1 MLRSLQGHEIVSS
14 FKRKSSSDA
23 DCHINDGNVFTIHAS
38 REDDEVLNCLVDSIR
53 TFISAEKNHEPDLF
67 EDKKVTRIS
76 GTHPSSALAALTE
89 KRMQAMKHDDEG
101 SLIEHE
107 NIIRKWVPSTES
119 KELGLRFNVR
129 LLGRIE
135 RLCGCRIE
143 HANDS
148 ADMLLKADREPDV
161 EKGIS
166 KLERLNKM
174 MVSLYLFSQGLEPFF
189 TGSTAS
195 PVGYTSADVYR

>member
-1 MLRSLQGHEIVSS
+1 M
-14 FKRKSSSDA
+14 
-23 DCHINDGNVFTIHAS
+23 FTVHAS
-38 REDDEVLNCLVDSIR
+38 REDDEVLACLVKSIR

-67 EDKKVTRIS
+67 EDKKITRIS
-76 GTHPSSALAALTE
+76 GTHESSALAALTE
-89 KRMQAMKHDDEG
+89 KRMQAMKHDNKP

-107 NIIRKWVPSTES
+107 NIIRKWLPSTES
-119 KELGLRFNVR
+119 KEIGLGFKLG

-143 HANDS
+143 HASDS
-148 ADMLLKADREPDV
+148 AEILLKADRVQDV

-174 MVSLYLFSQGLEPFF
+174 MVSLLLLSKGLEPILLAQQHRKS
-189 TGSTAS
+189 GIIHQMSI
-195 PVGYTSADVYR
+195 ADVPRSMR

>member
-1 MLRSLQGHEIVSS
+1 M
-14 FKRKSSSDA
+14 
-23 DCHINDGNVFTIHAS
+23 FTIHAS
-38 REDDEVLNCLVDSIR
+38 REDDEVLTCLVNSIR
-53 TFISAEKNHEPDLF
+53 AFVSAEKNHEPDLF

-89 KRMQAMKHDDEG
+89 KRTQAMKHDSEAP
-101 SLIEHE
+101 LIEHE
-107 NIIRKWVPSTES
+107 NIIRKWLPSTES
-119 KELGLRFNVR
+119 KEMGLKFNLR

-148 ADMLLKADREPDV
+148 ADILLKADRERDV

-174 MVSLYLFSQGLEPFF
+174 MVSLFLFSKSLEPFL
-189 TGSTAS
+189 TGLKTSQA
-195 PVGYTSADVYR
+195 GYDSSDVYR